1 MRARSRLNLSS
12 PSSCGL
18 GPQSEPRPKA
28 EGAAVGR
35 LTRGSEG
42 GGRILIV
49 KLGALGNVVLSF
61 GPFEA
66 IRRHHA
72 DAHITLLTTTP
83 YAAWLA
89 RAPWFDDVWI
99 DERPEWWDLSGLLRL
114 RRRLVEGQ
122 FDRAYDLQTSG
133 RSSRYFQL
141 LPHGSRP
148 EWSGI
153 AHGCAL
159 PDRDPNRNRLHDVDR
174 QFGQLR
180 QAGIKLRPPAD
191 LSWSNADISHF
202 GLPVP
207 YALLAPGSSPH
218 RLLKRWPATHFAEL
232 AAMLLERG
240 LTPVVVGTAPEQT
253 LAETIRQAV
262 PETMDLTGQTD
273 FDQIVSLGRG
283 ARVAIGNDTGP
294 MHLISATNCASVVLF
309 SRDSD
314 PKLCAPRG
322 QSVRVLQ
329 SADLRDLEATSV
341 RDAAMTMISHAA
353 GALYA

>member
-1 MRARSRLNLSS
+1 MRTPPRHKSS
-12 PSSCGL
+12 PSPCGRGL
-18 GPQSEPRPKA
+18 G
-28 EGAAVGR
+28 
-35 LTRGSEG
+35 G
-42 GGRILIV
+42 GGRILVV

-72 DAHITLLTTTP
+72 GAHITLLTTAP
-83 YAAWLA
+83 YAHWLA
-89 RAPWFDDVWI
+89 RAPWFDDVWV

-114 RRRLVEGQ
+114 RRRLTEGQ

-159 PDRDPNRNRLHDVDR
+159 PDRDPNRNRLHDIDR

-202 GLPVP
+202 ALPVP
-207 YALLAPGSSPH
+207 YALLAPGSSPR
-218 RLLKRWPATHFAEL
+218 RLVKRWPATRFAEL
-232 AAMLLERG
+232 AAMLVERG
-240 LTPVVVGTAPEQT
+240 LTPVVVGTAPERT
-253 LAETIRQAV
+253 LAQSIQQAAPQTI
-262 PETMDLTGQTD
+262 DLTGQTD
-273 FDQIVSLGRG
+273 FDQLVSLARG
-283 ARVAIGNDTGP
+283 ARVSIGNDTGP

-309 SRDSD
+309 SRASD

-322 QSVRVLQ
+322 QSVRVMQ
-329 SADLRDLEATSV
+329 SADLRDLEAKPV
-341 RDAAMTMISHAA
+341 RGAAMAMMSHAA